1 MESTPCELLLQLPRL
16 RGSLLLTQLP
26 LDPRAVVVVVAAATV
41 DVVVVA
47 VAAIT
52 TDAAPDKAGDVRPR
66 WLL

>member
-1 MESTPCELLLQLPRL
+1 MESTPCEVLLQLPRL

-26 LDPRAVVVVVAAATV
+26 LDPRAVVVVAAATV
-41 DVVVVA
+41 DVVVA

>member
-26 LDPRAVVVVVAAATV
+26 LDPRAVVVVAAATV
-41 DVVVVA
+41 DVVVA